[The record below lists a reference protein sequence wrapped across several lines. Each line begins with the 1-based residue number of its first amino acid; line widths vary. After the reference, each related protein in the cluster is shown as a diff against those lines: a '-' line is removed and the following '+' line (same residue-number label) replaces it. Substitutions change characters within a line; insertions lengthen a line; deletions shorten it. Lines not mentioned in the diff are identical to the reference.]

1 LLVCFYLLAFS
12 FRHPTWRYST
22 ILVTCAFF
30 LPGCLALG
38 PFCAL
43 MMGLL
48 WLTTGG
54 KYGRELIAMGIG
66 LIIDLGGLYVFHQHF
81 GVWDD
86 FLRAIRVTSQNY
98 YNREHAHVGL
108 GTNIARITFTSCS

>member
-1 LLVCFYLLAFS
+1 
-12 FRHPTWRYST
+12 
-22 ILVTCAFF
+22 
-30 LPGCLALG
+30 
-38 PFCAL
+38 